1 MRGRWPFRG
10 EGGRNKHADRELI
23 LLAIGTSAQKGVAVR
38 WLTSITAPLLA
49 ALVLVAA
56 SDAAGANIL
65 VSIDKATQRMSVSV
79 DGVQRYDWPVSTG
92 APGYSTPTGSFR
104 PFRMERDHFSQEW
117 DNAPMPYSIF
127 FTPLGHAIHGSYQ
140 TNRLGTA
147 ASHGCVRIAP
157 ANAAILFALVSAEGL
172 SSTEVTVMGNDP
184 GMANALRPPRAMPLP
199 QPSGAYAVAPK
210 TYAQGNQFR
219 SASPQRPQFY
229 QPPPPLAYDQPLNL
243 LPGDAF
249 GWQ

>member
-1 MRGRWPFRG
+1 
-10 EGGRNKHADRELI
+10 LI

-56 SDAAGANIL
+56 SDAARASVL

-92 APGYSTPTGSFR
+92 AAGYSTPTGSFR
-104 PFRMERDHFSQEW
+104 PFRMERDHFSEEW

-140 TNRLGTA
+140 TKRLGTP

-199 QPSGAYAVAPK
+199 QPSGAYAVASK

-219 SASPQRPQFY
+219 SASPQWPQFY

-243 LPGDAF
+243 LPREAF

>member
-1 MRGRWPFRG
+1 MRGRWSFRG
-10 EGGRNKHADRELI
+10 EVGRNKHADRELI
-23 LLAIGTSAQKGVAVR
+23 LLTIGTSAQKGVAVR

-56 SDAAGANIL
+56 SDAAGASVL

-79 DGVQRYDWPVSTG
+79 DGVRRYDWPVSTG

-210 TYAQGNQFR
+210 TYAQGNKFR

-243 LPGDAF
+243 LPREAF